1 MRTLTHKGYS
11 RLYALSYVDQAGVA
25 RVIKE
30 LDDYEYGYMP
40 EDWIAHVSEYPKVV
54 YTGKF
59 SDLDMNLLTIACWR
73 QGMPVWVF
81 DAGHIEWPSDA
92 LKAWEDT
99 HVDAQEMKE
108 S

>member
-11 RLYALSYVDQAGVA
+11 RLYVEYAPH
-25 RVIKE
+25 IKDVLCILQE
-30 LDDYEYGYMP
+30 LDPFEFDYMP
-40 EDWIAHVSEYPKVV
+40 DAWVTHCQDYPHVV

-92 LKAWEDT
+92 LKAWRNT
-99 HVDAQEMKE
+99 HAEAQEMKE